1 MYYNVALGVDLM
13 KLTLGCIRKA
23 CQDYNL
29 IEDGDKIAVG
39 VSGGKDSLL
48 LLKALNRYKQFCN
61 QKFELCA
68 ITVTMGLE
76 PFDLTNVVKMC
87 DELEIE
93 YKIVPSNLG
102 EVLFDIRKEKNPCSL
117 CAKMRRGI
125 LYEAVKEM
133 GCNKV
138 AYAHHSDDMIE
149 TLLLSLFYEGRINT
163 FSPKTY
169 LSRTDLTLIR
179 PLIYLSEDHIIKL
192 VNKLQLPVVKNPCPA
207 DGHTKRQYIKDL
219 LKNIEVDIPDTR
231 NLMLC
236 ALKNTDAYNLLDK
249 GKV

>member
-1 MYYNVALGVDLM
+1 M
-13 KLTLGCIRKA
+13 KLVLGCIRKA

-48 LLKALNRYKQFCN
+48 LLKALNLYKKFSKQD
-61 QKFELCA
+61 FELCA

-76 PFDLTNVVKMC
+76 PFDLTEIKQLC
-87 DELEIE
+87 EDLDIE
-93 YKIVPSNLG
+93 YKIVPSNIG
-102 EVLFDIRKEKNPCSL
+102 EVIFNLREERSPCSL
-117 CAKMRRGI
+117 CAKMRKGI

-149 TLLLSLFYEGRINT
+149 TFLLSLFYEGRLNT
-163 FSPKTY
+163 FLPKIY

-179 PLIYLSEDHIIKL
+179 PLIYLDEDYIAKL
-192 VNKLQLPVVKNPCPA
+192 SKKLQLPVVNNPCPI
-207 DGHTKRQYIKDL
+207 DGHSKRQYIKDL
-219 LKNIEVDIPDTR
+219 LTNIQNDIPDAKK
-231 NLMLC
+231 LMVK
-236 ALKNTDAYNLLDK
+236 ALTNTDRYNLLDI
-249 GKV
+249 GKVK